1 MKKVEEKEVYIKDE
15 DVVIVGNIFTY
26 EVSVFVYYDNYVCLV
41 NTTLYESPIFIEKT
55 IRSFFI
61 NPHTEIRCEL
71 YEAPLEFLLK
81 ENYESQTDF
90 NQRKDR
96 EHARKAARSRT
107 KKL

>member
-61 NPHTEIRCEL
+61 NDSAIRDIPEGMFHTLIALCDDSHCTL
-71 YEAPLEFLLK
+71 SHF
-81 ENYESQTDF
+81 SQ
-90 NQRKDR
+90 
-96 EHARKAARSRT
+96 
-107 KKL
+107 